1 MPNSKSP
8 SPVERRRGRR
18 VGVQAPLTVRRD
30 DDPRSQPARPHT
42 TKDLSLTGV
51 YFEVEE
57 RLDLAVNEMVIA
69 SVTVPEPERRRF
81 PFTRLSGKGRVVRI
95 QALDEGDPAR
105 TRYGI
110 ALEFG
115 DDVTALTPIPSR

>member
-1 MPNSKSP
+1 MPHSESS

-18 VGVQAPLTVRRD
+18 VGVQASLTLRRD
-30 DDPRSQPARPHT
+30 APGSQPAGSHT
-42 TKDLSLTGV
+42 TKNLSLTGV
-51 YFEVEE
+51 YFEAAD
-57 RLDLAVNEMVIA
+57 RPALSVNEMVTA
-69 SVTVPEPERRRF
+69 GVEVPEAERRRF

-95 QALDEGDPAR
+95 QPLEEHDPVR

-115 DDVTALTPIPSR
+115 DDVTALTPLPSR